1 MGYGL
6 MLGLDTVESVAH
18 VIQVAL
24 TPVFLLS
31 GMKVATAISDQ
42 MVPIM
47 RHTPSIAISPS
58 GAGAEELCEFKSASI
73 SLSAFD
79 DVSSIPSCALNGA

>member
-58 GAGAEELCEFKSASI
+58 GVEEERAGVNELHTHRAIFE
-73 SLSAFD
+73 
-79 DVSSIPSCALNGA
+79 G